1 MATSNLFTRDD
12 TFLGV
17 CQGLGD
23 DLGFDPL
30 WLRLAFG
37 LMLFWNPIAMAAA
50 YAGLGALVLLTRL
63 TFPAPRARA
72 DQAVE
77 LKSAPTPAI
86 EQAELPLAA

>member
-1 MATSNLFTRDD
+1 MTTGNLFTRDD

-23 DLGFDPL
+23 DLAFNPL

-50 YAGLGALVLLTRL
+50 YVGLGALVLLSRL
-63 TFPAPRARA
+63 VFPAPRAPA
-72 DQAVE
+72 APAVE
-77 LKSAPTPAI
+77 VAPARREI
-86 EQAELPLAA
+86 VEQAELPLAA